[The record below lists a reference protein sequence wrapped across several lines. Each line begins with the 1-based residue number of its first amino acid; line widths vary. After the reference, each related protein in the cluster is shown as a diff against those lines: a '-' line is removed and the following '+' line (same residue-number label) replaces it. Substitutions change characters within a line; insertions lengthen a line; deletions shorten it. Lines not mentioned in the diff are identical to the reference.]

1 MVRLLKE
8 KGNTIMGLAAS
19 QGRLLMLTARKSDI
33 EFKIQVIN
41 QRRTTLAQQT
51 SQLIRGYV
59 NGLYQTDDTSTLY
72 TTTTTN
78 PDGTT
83 TTTQNDVG
91 ALPGFVFDT
100 TTTQTSV
107 GTGDYE
113 QQLALV
119 ESLDKELE
127 LRTRDLDTQHKEVE
141 TEYDAVKKVID
152 KNIETSFKTLG

>member
-1 MVRLLKE
+1 
-8 KGNTIMGLAAS
+8 MGLAAS

-59 NGLYQTDDTSTLY
+59 NGLYQTDNTSSLY

-83 TTTQNDVG
+83 TTVQNDIA
-91 ALPGFVFDT
+91 ALPGFVFENT
-100 TTTQTSV
+100 TPTAPV

-113 QQLALV
+113 QELALV
-119 ESLDKELE
+119 QSLDKELE

-152 KNIETSFKTLG
+152 KNIEISFKTLG